1 VSASSGRPSP
11 GEQIGPY
18 RILRE
23 IGGGG
28 MGVVYEAAD
37 DALDRTVALKLISP
51 HLAADPAFRARFTRE
66 AQALAALD
74 SPQVVHVYSHGEVD
88 GRLYLATQLVPGGDL
103 GAMLRHHGAPP
114 ATVALDLVA
123 QVASGLAD
131 AHAAGMVHRDI
142 KPANVLLRRRGA
154 TMAAYL
160 GDFGISRRLHADDPE
175 DDRSGTVGSPSLTAP
190 ELHTG
195 GEAGIAG
202 DVYSLGCL
210 LWTAL
215 SGRTPYRGATEQEL
229 VRAHLEQPVPQLAG
243 DSPLAT
249 EVNRILR
256 TALAKDPA
264 DRYPSAAALRDDLR
278 YAGTLSPTA
287 PASGVRG
294 VRRAPLVVA
303 GAVVVVV
310 LVAAAIAW
318 GVTRDQP
325 VAPVADR
332 PVASLT
338 PTTQVPETGTGTRSG
353 EPVGPL
359 TAADARTAE
368 RHLTDALL
376 GTAGGLLSREQ
387 AACTAE
393 EWIAA
398 AGLERMVADG
408 LFDADLRFVD
418 VPSSQ
423 LSEETRDAATAA
435 SFTCAAG

>member
-1 VSASSGRPSP
+1 MSPTDGRPGE

-18 RILRE
+18 RIVRE

-74 SPQVVHVYSHGEVD
+74 SPQVVHVYAYGEVD

-103 GAMLRHHGAPP
+103 GAMLREYGAPP
-114 ATVALDLVA
+114 AMVALDLVA

-131 AHAAGMVHRDI
+131 AHAAGLVHRDI

-160 GDFGISRRLHADDPE
+160 GDFGISRRLHDADPE
-175 DDRSGTVGSPSLTAP
+175 DDRTGTVGTPSYMAP
-190 ELHTG
+190 ELHAG
-195 GEAGIAG
+195 GGAGVAS
-202 DVYSLGCL
+202 DVYALGCL
-210 LWTAL
+210 LWTTL
-215 SGRTPYRGATEQEL
+215 SGRAPYRGATDHEL
-229 VRAHLEQPVPQLAG
+229 VRAHLEQPIPQLVG

-256 TALAKDPA
+256 SAMAKRPA
-264 DRYPSAAALRDDLR
+264 DRYPSAAQLRDDLR
-278 YAGTLSPTA
+278 LARALSPAT
-287 PASGVRG
+287 PPSGVR
-294 VRRAPLVVA
+294 RTPLLVA
-303 GAVVVVV
+303 GALAAVV
-310 LVAAAIAW
+310 LVGVAIAW

-325 VAPVADR
+325 VARSVDR

-338 PTTQVPETGTGTRSG
+338 PVVPETGTGAGPTD
-353 EPVGPL
+353 PVGPL
-359 TAADARTAE
+359 TAADERAAE
-368 RHLTDALL
+368 RSLAAALL
-376 GTAGGLLSREQ
+376 GQGLLSEDQ
-387 AACTAE
+387 AACTAQ

-398 AGLERMVADG
+398 AGLEQLVEDG
-408 LFDADLRFVD
+408 LFDDDLRFVD
-418 VPSSQ
+418 VPASQ
-423 LSEETRDAATAA
+423 LSEATRSAAAVATV
-435 SFTCAAG
+435 TCATR

>member
-1 VSASSGRPSP
+1 VSTSSDGRPST

-74 SPQVVHVYSHGEVD
+74 SPQVVHVYAHGEVD

-114 ATVALDLVA
+114 AAVALDLVA

-160 GDFGISRRLHADDPE
+160 GDFGISRRLHADGPE
-175 DDRSGTVGSPSLTAP
+175 DDRTGTVGTPSYMAP
-190 ELHTG
+190 ELHAG
-195 GEAGIAG
+195 GEAGVAS

-210 LWTAL
+210 LWATL
-215 SGRTPYRGATEQEL
+215 SGRAPYRGATELDL

-249 EVNRILR
+249 EVNRILA

-278 YAGTLSPTA
+278 HAGTLPPTA
-287 PASGVRG
+287 PPAG

-303 GAVVVVV
+303 GAIAVVV

-318 GVTRDQP
+318 CVTRDQP
-325 VAPVADR
+325 VGRSVDR
-332 PVASLT
+332 PVRSLS
-338 PTTQVPETGTGTRSG
+338 PEPGTATGST

-359 TAADARTAE
+359 TAADARTAGRSLADE
-368 RHLTDALL
+368 LL
-376 GTAGGLLSREQ
+376 GQGLLTREQ

-398 AGLERMVADG
+398 VGLEQLVEEG

-418 VPSSQ
+418 VPASQ
-423 LSEETRDAATAA
+423 LSEETRSAATTATV
-435 SFTCAAG
+435 TCALG